1 MCSSRQD
8 SDDLLR
14 YRMIEELGPAFGLP
28 GDKIEARS
36 AYVTSH
42 RGVGTPRKL
51 FSMRRKPV
59 WRPAGAHLLLR

>member
-14 YRMIEELGPAFGLP
+14 YRMIEELGAAFGLP

-36 AYVTSH
+36 AYSLVI
-42 RGVGTPRKL
+42 
-51 FSMRRKPV
+51 
-59 WRPAGAHLLLR
+59 PAWEPLGSCSR